1 MRAWGR
7 QESQRVGEME
17 DAGGERWQRW
27 QRWQRAA
34 GGPLPAA
41 EALAAVSGVGVG
53 ALTQD
58 SVQRVSH
65 VNGVELG
72 GRQGAAHG
80 PVSCGAK
87 RREH

>member
-1 MRAWGR
+1 MGAWGR
-7 QESQRVGEME
+7 QESQQVGEME
-17 DAGGERWQRW
+17 DTGGEMW

-34 GGPLPAA
+34 GGPLPAD
-41 EALAAVSGVGVG
+41 EAVTAISGVGVG
-53 ALTQD
+53 GLTQD
-58 SVQRVSH
+58 SVQWVSH

>member
-17 DAGGERWQRW
+17 DAGGE
-27 QRWQRAA
+27 RWQRAA